1 MQAAE
6 NKGKKHWFIKYRFDP
21 VEDHYIFKQGK
32 EVLLK
37 FQMNLFSYFLY
48 FSF

>member
-32 EVLLK
+32 EVLSLIPLMK
-37 FQMNLFSYFLY
+37 FHYFLI
-48 FSF
+48 